1 MVRQNLRDRPKA
13 HGSAPRWVWIPALGF
28 TALLLT
34 FFVIVFFAFP
44 TLSPDRREL
53 LQVLIAFAGG
63 FAALFM
69 GGTIVL
75 HLDAPHGDLGKFAV
89 SATGGIALF
98 LFLYLEPPFWFKRET
113 VAPVTQSKVDRVDN
127 SDLSIAFDDPKQ
139 NLPLIRKPALY
150 EGSQVF
156 CESVRTGVI
165 VSHNQGGDRPIRLK
179 RLILD
184 SERIP
189 ATPEQ
194 LLGLDY
200 QIDAL
205 NLKPHGIVE
214 LRQYLFA
221 LKPDGVEGRFFR
233 GLRPQDA
240 VSVSPDNILNSTLG
254 TEAVTISPQG
264 DDAHFQIVALIQ
276 ALKSGLYKARFDA
289 EYDVAGQQK
298 TVRTEWL
305 YLYMK

>member
-1 MVRQNLRDRPKA
+1 MR
-13 HGSAPRWVWIPALGF
+13 
-28 TALLLT
+28 
-34 FFVIVFFAFP
+34 
-44 TLSPDRREL
+44 
-53 LQVLIAFAGG
+53 
-63 FAALFM
+63 
-69 GGTIVL
+69 
-75 HLDAPHGDLGKFAV
+75 
-89 SATGGIALF
+89 
-98 LFLYLEPPFWFKRET
+98 
-113 VAPVTQSKVDRVDN
+113 
-127 SDLSIAFDDPKQ
+127 
-139 NLPLIRKPALY
+139 
-150 EGSQVF
+150 
-156 CESVRTGVI
+156 
-165 VSHNQGGDRPIRLK
+165 
-179 RLILD
+179 
-184 SERIP
+184 
-189 ATPEQ
+189 
-194 LLGLDY
+194 LDY

-221 LKPDGVEGRFFR
+221 LKPDGAEGRFFK

-254 TEAVTISPQG
+254 TEAVTISPQR

>member
-1 MVRQNLRDRPKA
+1 MVKQN
-13 HGSAPRWVWIPALGF
+13 HGDPPRTAASVPRWVWIPALAF

-34 FFVIVFFAFP
+34 FFLLVFFVFP

-53 LQVLIAFAGG
+53 LQILIAFTGG
-63 FAALFM
+63 FAAFFM

-75 HLDAPHGDLGKFAV
+75 QLNAPRGNLGKFAV

-98 LFLYLEPPFWFKRET
+98 IFLYLEPPFWFKHEA
-113 VAPVTQSKVDRVDN
+113 VPSAPPSKVERIDK
-127 SDLSIAFDDPKQ
+127 SDLLISLDDSKQ
-139 NLPLIRKPALY
+139 DVPLLRKPDLY
-150 EGSQVF
+150 EGSRVF
-156 CESVRTGVI
+156 CEVVRTGVI
-165 VSHNQGGDRPIRLK
+165 LSHNQEGDRPIRLK

-189 ATPEQ
+189 ATPAQ

-214 LRQYLFA
+214 LRQYLFT
-221 LKPDGVEGRFFR
+221 LKPDGVEGRFFK
-233 GLRPQDA
+233 GLKPQDA
-240 VSVSPDNILNSTLG
+240 LSVSPDNILNSTLG
-254 TEAVTISPQG
+254 AEAVTISPQG

-276 ALKSGLYKARFDA
+276 VLKRGLYKARFDA
-289 EYDVAGQQK
+289 EYDVAGEQK
-298 TVRTEWL
+298 TARTEWL
-305 YLYMK
+305 YLYTK